1 MAALSSVG
9 VPCGPLYSINETFA
23 DPQVQHL
30 EMARPMDHKRLGEL
44 QVVGQAIN
52 MMKTPE
58 PARMRLATPDLG
70 EHNDEILRE
79 LGYNQADIA
88 GLRTAGVF

>member
-1 MAALSSVG
+1 LLNEVG
-9 VPCGPLYSINETFA
+9 VPCGPVYTIDQTFA
-23 DPQVQHL
+23 DPQVVHL

-52 MMKTPE
+52 MTRTPE
-58 PARMRLATPDLG
+58 PARMRIPTPDLG

-79 LGYNQADIA
+79 LGYNQADISDLRAA
-88 GLRTAGVF
+88 GAI

>member
-1 MAALSSVG
+1 
-9 VPCGPLYSINETFA
+9 
-23 DPQVQHL
+23 
-30 EMARPMDHKRLGEL
+30 MARPMDHPRLGEL

-58 PARMRLATPDLG
+58 PARMRLPTPDNG
-70 EHNDEILRE
+70 QHNDEILRE

-88 GLRTAGVF
+88 GMREAGAFAAA